1 MEICVHFCCFCFV
14 FILLFWVCF
23 FVSFLCVT
31 ALSTL
36 ESALADLELI
46 EICLTSAGIRSICHH
61 RPVRLLVSKM
71 FSHIYIPNT
80 VTSPSLPC
88 ASNTVHFSSPQDPL
102 LLSFPSE
109 RSKYPSNINQTW
121 RVKLYD
127 QVQTCACYL
136 CFLVYV
142 CVFIEVCTRLC
153 FLDNLIS
160 SGSHACSLF
169 ISSSAGIPEL
179 WGGRFDGDILLRP
192 ECSRVSHPLHNCYL
206 WASVFL
212 TFVAMGS
219 FSDDGYTRH
228 ENMRLA
234 ENWPQ

>member
-31 ALSTL
+31 ALPTL
-36 ESALADLELI
+36 ESALADLELT

-61 RPVRLLVSKM
+61 RPARLLVSKM

-109 RSKYPSNINQTW
+109 RSKYSSNINQTW

-153 FLDNLIS
+153 FLDNLIF
-160 SGSHACSLF
+160 SGSHALLLSPLLQGFRNSERADLMETSFWDPSVPESLILCIIATYESLYF
-169 ISSSAGIPEL
+169 SHL
-179 WGGRFDGDILLRP
+179 WQW
-192 ECSRVSHPLHNCYL
+192 E
-206 WASVFL
+206 ASL
-212 TFVAMGS
+212 MMATQDTKIWG
-219 FSDDGYTRH
+219 
-228 ENMRLA
+228 
-234 ENWPQ
+234 